1 MVRASLILNGAA
13 ALSPTLFCSL
23 PPPSSR
29 LLVAA
34 VPALPDADDGEDTQT
49 PAEASGHGKY
59 VTRIVS
65 ETLPFAIAKQSNL
78 PADPDARP
86 ARPRTRQ
93 TNPKVCV
100 LGISRPSIPS
110 TVPMRANWSVGGHR
124 A

>member
-1 MVRASLILNGAA
+1 MGAA
-13 ALSPTLFCSL
+13 AVGSTLFCSL

-49 PAEASGHGKY
+49 PAEASSHGKY
-59 VTRIVS
+59 VTPTAS
-65 ETLPFAIAKQSNL
+65 ETLPCAIAKQSNL

-93 TNPKVCV
+93 TNPRVRI
-100 LGISRPSIPS
+100 LHMSSPS
-110 TVPMRANWSVGGHR
+110 TPSSVSVRANLSVGGDR